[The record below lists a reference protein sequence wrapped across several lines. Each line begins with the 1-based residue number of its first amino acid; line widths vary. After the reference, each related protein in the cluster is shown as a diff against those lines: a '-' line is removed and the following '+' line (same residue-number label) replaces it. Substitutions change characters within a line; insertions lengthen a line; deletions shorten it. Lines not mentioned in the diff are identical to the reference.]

1 MSIQGR
7 KYTYYVDEVQGNNVT
22 TATYG
27 TAVRKIQPAPRRVT
41 TAPKKKSAWHLKN
54 WDRKRYMNLP
64 YVMFLAGLLMIC
76 GLTLMNYLSL
86 QSEITTS
93 IKSIA
98 RMERELNNLRLANDE
113 NHSRITNNIDLDH
126 IRRVAIQELG
136 MIYPRE
142 GQIVSF
148 AGNNSDY
155 VRQLNPMP

>member
-7 KYTYYVDEVQGNNVT
+7 KYTYYVDEVQGNTVT
-22 TATYG
+22 VG
-27 TAVRKIQPAPRRVT
+27 NAVRKIEPAPKRVT
-41 TAPKKKSAWHLKN
+41 TPPKKKSAWHLKN
-54 WDRKRYMNLP
+54 RERSRYMNWR
-64 YVMFLAGLLMIC
+64 YVAYLVCLLLVC
-76 GLTLMNYLSL
+76 GFTLMNYLSL
-86 QSEITTS
+86 RSEITTS